1 MQAVQFQNTTTTS
14 KIEKNGSYVPAYIFV
29 LQLHTGEFV
38 IGHANNVCRRI
49 ASINSGCNS
58 SVKALSVNRVVGI
71 REQNEER
78 TLAGVVS
85 KFCDTYG
92 ASRVIAI

>member
-1 MQAVQFQNTTTTS
+1 MQSTVSVQQSNTTR
-14 KIEKNGSYVPAYIFV
+14 IEKNSYVPAYIFV
-29 LQLHTGEFV
+29 LQLHDGRFV
-38 IGHANNVCRRI
+38 VGHANNCCRRI
-49 ASINSGCNS
+49 ASINSGCNP

-71 REQNEER
+71 KSQEGER
-78 TLAGVVS
+78 TLASVVS